1 MSAVEVLSR
10 ASAEDIVLVL
20 EDDRLTWT
28 ADHQAP
34 VDLLISIEMH
44 GQIII
49 AALMASNDLSAE
61 AQSCLTRV
69 ACLLECS
76 PGYLL
81 EHGCIYRHDLAEQ
94 RRIHPSFV
102 VPLGRS
108 NFAWVQE
115 LPSTPGLNAPEL
127 EYNRI
132 RCALTA
138 ARTTSEWCRAHDRYR
153 PAI

>member
-49 AALMASNDLSAE
+49 AAPDG
-61 AQSCLTRV
+61 V
-69 ACLLECS
+69 
-76 PGYLL
+76 
-81 EHGCIYRHDLAEQ
+81 
-94 RRIHPSFV
+94 
-102 VPLGRS
+102 
-108 NFAWVQE
+108 
-115 LPSTPGLNAPEL
+115 
-127 EYNRI
+127 
-132 RCALTA
+132 
-138 ARTTSEWCRAHDRYR
+138 
-153 PAI
+153 